1 VPRPAPTPR
10 RSLTPFYALLGLVLI
25 AGIGVLS
32 TQLVSKKGEGAN
44 QAKVV
49 TLTQDQLQR
58 VKGISLGRED
68 APITIYEFADFQ
80 CPHCAEYVWK
90 LEPLIID
97 SLVNTGKARYVF
109 FEFPVGFKWSV
120 LAARSGRCA
129 DEQKKFWPYHSLV
142 YARQSDWAFSK
153 DPVANWVDYAKQV
166 GLDPGRFEQCVRSDR
181 YVQEVSE
188 SSQLG
193 QSLGVQGTPT
203 LFVNGRKLDTP
214 QSYRDFAAQLRTLA
228 PGAFAPAGTP
238 APAAPPADSAKGAGA
253 PAGSS

>member
-1 VPRPAPTPR
+1 MPRPAPTPR

-25 AGIGVLS
+25 AGIGVLA
-32 TQLVSKKGEGAN
+32 TQMMGKKGDGAN
-44 QAKVV
+44 QLKQV
-49 TLTQDQLQR
+49 TLSPEEAQR
-58 VKGISLGRED
+58 VQGIPLGRQD

-90 LEPLIID
+90 LEPIIID

-129 DEQKKFWPYHSLV
+129 NEQNKFWPYHNLV
-142 YARQSDWAFSK
+142 YARQSEWAFEK
-153 DPVANWVDYAKQV
+153 DPVVDFVDYAKQV
-166 GLDPGRFEQCVRSDR
+166 GLDPGKFEQCVRSDK
-181 YVQEVSE
+181 YTDEVSK

-203 LFVNGRKLDTP
+203 IFVNGRKLETP
-214 QSYRDFAAQLRTLA
+214 ASYREFAAQVQSMA
-228 PGAFAPAGTP
+228 PGAFAPAG
-238 APAAPPADSAKGAGA
+238 APAAPAAPAAGDSAKAGA
-253 PAGSS
+253 AAGA